1 MKTLQ
6 IETVTLHDD
15 SRMDVIRDIAAVR
28 KDPSSLF
35 TAPATPDTA
44 ERDRRLKLAEEIL
57 SDLAT
62 GHWVAVLD
70 AADAPVETRM
80 GQRILDYWRAA
91 K

>member
-28 KDPSSLF
+28 KDP
-35 TAPATPDTA
+35 
-44 ERDRRLKLAEEIL
+44 R
-57 SDLAT
+57 T